1 MKSLIKALAA
11 EPPAVAAPPGAACFL
26 CKAAGTPERPLHR
39 DCGCHSAEGFAHLPC
54 LAEFASAAG
63 GNSRLWF
70 ECGLCMQERHGGAV
84 GLYLAAARFDQA
96 QQLDPQG
103 KLIRDGNWRSATGQL
118 VRALLAGGPH
128 DVEVALALADH
139 LGKHGDD
146 EHPDTLANI
155 SALATIFL
163 SSHSSPTQ
171 ALPLAEQALQG
182 ARRLHGNTHKKTLGA
197 SDLLIAVACELGDY
211 HKALPLAQE
220 ALAGRI
226 LTLGAAHTST
236 LASLS
241 TLARI
246 NDEMGNK
253 AGALPLYQEL
263 LGTQRKQLG
272 SDHPETLRI
281 MLSLGRVMCHLDDHS
296 RALPLLRAAVAGFR
310 KQGHVRVMT
319 GRTRAWTSES
329 AIALLEWAEQEE
341 AARRPAPRRELAPR
355 SGRLRTVRKGVG
367 AALQSDLLSN

>member
-1 MKSLIKALAA
+1 MKSLTKALAA
-11 EPPAVAAPPGAACFL
+11 EPPAAAAPPGAACFL

-39 DCGCHSAEGFAHLPC
+39 DCGCHSAAEGFAHLPC
-54 LAEFASAAG
+54 LAEFAAAAG

-163 SSHSSPTQ
+163 QQPQ
-171 ALPLAEQALQG
+171 LADA
-182 ARRLHGNTHKKTLGA
+182 
-197 SDLLIAVACELGDY
+197 
-211 HKALPLAQE
+211 
-220 ALAGRI
+220 
-226 LTLGAAHTST
+226 GAA
-236 LASLS
+236 
-241 TLARI
+241 AR
-246 NDEMGNK
+246 
-253 AGALPLYQEL
+253 
-263 LGTQRKQLG
+263 
-272 SDHPETLRI
+272 
-281 MLSLGRVMCHLDDHS
+281 
-296 RALPLLRAAVAGFR
+296 
-310 KQGHVRVMT
+310 
-319 GRTRAWTSES
+319 
-329 AIALLEWAEQEE
+329 
-341 AARRPAPRRELAPR
+341 
-355 SGRLRTVRKGVG
+355 
-367 AALQSDLLSN
+367 